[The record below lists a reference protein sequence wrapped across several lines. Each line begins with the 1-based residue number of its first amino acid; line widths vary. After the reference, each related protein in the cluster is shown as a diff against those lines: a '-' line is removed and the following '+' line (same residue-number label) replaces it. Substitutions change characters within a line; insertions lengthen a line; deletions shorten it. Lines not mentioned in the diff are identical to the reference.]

1 MSDLEN
7 KTPDAVVEP
16 ENLGAQCAALQRQV
30 FTLLIALFVVS
41 GTLTVFLWRQARYA
55 QKDIEAVK
63 APAAQLI
70 QAFNQEKPG
79 MDKFVG
85 QLVEYGRTHPD
96 FVPIL
101 NKYRIPLTSTPTA
114 VAPAT
119 AVPAATP
126 AAVPAATPA
135 PKK

>member
-1 MSDLEN
+1 MSDLET
-7 KTPDAVVEP
+7 KTPAAVAEP

-30 FTLLIALFVVS
+30 FTLLLALFIVS

-55 QKDIEAVK
+55 QKDLEAVK

-70 QAFNQEKPG
+70 QAFNQEKPN
-79 MDKFVG
+79 MDKFVV
-85 QLVEYGRTHPD
+85 QLVDYGRAHPD

-101 NKYRIPLTSTPTA
+101 NKYRIPLTNPTA
-114 VAPAT
+114 PVSPAPA
-119 AVPAATP
+119 
-126 AAVPAATPA
+126 AAVPAVPPAAA

>member
-1 MSDLEN
+1 MSDLET
-7 KTPDAVVEP
+7 KTSDPVVEP

-85 QLVEYGRTHPD
+85 QLVEYGRAHPD

-101 NKYRIPLTSTPTA
+101 NKYRIPLTTTSAP
-114 VAPAT
+114 VAPAVT
-119 AVPAATP
+119 PAATP
-126 AAVPAATPA
+126 AAA
-135 PKK
+135 PK

>member
-1 MSDLEN
+1 MSDLET
-7 KTPDAVVEP
+7 KIPATAAEP

-30 FTLLIALFVVS
+30 FTLLLALFIVS

-55 QKDIEAVK
+55 QKDLEAVK

-70 QAFNQEKPG
+70 QAFNQEKPN

-85 QLVEYGRTHPD
+85 QLVDYGRAHPD

-101 NKYRIPLTSTPTA
+101 NKYRIPLTNPTA
-114 VAPAT
+114 PVAPAP
-119 AVPAATP
+119 AVPP
-126 AAVPAATPA
+126 AAA

>member
-1 MSDLEN
+1 MSDLEP
-7 KTPDAVVEP
+7 KTSAPVIEP
-16 ENLGAQCAALQRQV
+16 EDLGAQCAALQRQV

-63 APAAQLI
+63 GPAAQLI

-85 QLVEYGRTHPD
+85 QLVEYGRAHPD

-101 NKYRIPLTSTPTA
+101 NKYRIPLTNTA
-114 VAPAT
+114 APVAPA
-119 AVPAATP
+119 AAAPAATP
-126 AAVPAATPA
+126 AAT